1 MAETRIPVP
10 SADTPAQNWRAAD
23 FESLWDAPIVGS
35 TGSTV
40 GQAVCEALE
49 PGEELPR
56 RLAGLGDSLGDSI
69 GLAAPAF
76 VQHHLAARRV
86 RRTSAASSPSSRGTR
101 GRQSWRSS
109 TPAAA
114 GWWRQVSQAWR
125 HWANARLQGQRGVDE
140 GGTAPCLR
148 ELPAP
153 AASMATARGNDPI
166 WRAVPGA
173 QIAPSRALSQLSSVP
188 TRLRR

>member
-1 MAETRIPVP
+1 MRSATGAGAGHFVVETRIPVP

-76 VQHHLAARRV
+76 LQHHL
-86 RRTSAASSPSSRGTR
+86 
-101 GRQSWRSS
+101 GRQAG
-109 TPAAA
+109 AAY
-114 GWWRQVSQAWR
+114 
-125 HWANARLQGQRGVDE
+125 QRGFIAKLERDPRAAVLAVIDA
-140 GGTAPCLR
+140 GGGRTVAPG
-148 ELPAP
+148 E
-153 AASMATARGNDPI
+153 
-166 WRAVPGA
+166 PGV
-173 QIAPSRALSQLSSVP
+173 APSG
-188 TRLRR
+188 